1 MKFSIE
7 DFKQL
12 DKRKLLLARLGPDG
26 VNPTESAR
34 SHFDVYD
41 DDDELISRNDG
52 GNGYLQS
59 ARDTELKQED
69 GIMAEEKQITLES
82 NQSLSIPDHERGSNM
97 QI

>member
-12 DKRKLLLARLGPDG
+12 DKCKLLLARLGPDG
-26 VNPTESAR
+26 ANPTESAR

-41 DDDELISRNDG
+41 DDDELISRNG
-52 GNGYLQS
+52 GGYVQS

-69 GIMAEEKQITLES
+69 GIMAEEK
-82 NQSLSIPDHERGSNM
+82 
-97 QI
+97 